1 MTQQSYLTC
10 YVQNIQYAISTNN
23 VLEIFPLPE
32 LQIIPETPGDI
43 LGVLNLRGKLIP
55 VMHLRRRI
63 SRSMAPC
70 TVTDNVVVVEC
81 GDLQMGLIVDRVS
94 EVYLLP
100 TAEIDQDLAF
110 GRQQHVNTAFLTGVI
125 QYENENLLILNPD
138 ALVSLPDEVANWVWQ
153 ADETGGYTGAISE
166 TISINAV
173 DGDFYEL
180 YFPTAT
186 STERELLGKRAIDLR
201 FAGID
206 TDSTQG
212 IPLAVFGLGGE
223 YFGIRLPLVREFIN
237 THNIRAMPCSPA
249 QIIGNMNLRGEIMT
263 LVDVRP
269 ALNLSTTTVPSSQAV
284 ITQIGDV
291 VAGLS
296 IDELHD
302 IIYLDPAALLPVP
315 VANQQSRTGLVES
328 TTPYRDTMLSVL
340 DLPQLLNIA

>member
-1 MTQQSYLTC
+1 MIQQSYLTC

-32 LQIIPETPGDI
+32 LQIIPETPSDI

-63 SRSMAPC
+63 SKSTAPC
-70 TVTDNVVVVEC
+70 NLTDSVVVVEC

-94 EVYLLP
+94 EVYSLP

-110 GRQQHVNTAFLTGVI
+110 GRQQHVNTAFLTGII
-125 QYENENLLILNPD
+125 QYEDENLLILNPD

-153 ADETGGYTGAISE
+153 ADETGGYAGNAK
-166 TISINAV
+166 TISINSAA
-173 DGDFYEL
+173 GDFYEL

-186 STERELLGKRAIDLR
+186 PKERELLGKRAIDLR

-206 TDSTQG
+206 TNNSQG
-212 IPLAVFGLGGE
+212 IPLAVFGLSGE

-237 THNIRAMPCSPA
+237 TYNIRAMPCSPA

-269 ALNLSTTTVPSSQAV
+269 ALNLSTATAPSSQAV
-284 ITQIGDV
+284 VTQVGDV
-291 VAGLS
+291 IAGLS

-302 IIYLDPAALLPVP
+302 IIYLDSDALRPVP
-315 VANQQSRTGLVES
+315 VANQQSRAGLVES
-328 TTPYRDTMLSVL
+328 TTPYRDTMLSIL

>member
-1 MTQQSYLTC
+1 MSLQSYLTC
-10 YVQNIQYAISTNN
+10 YVQNVQYAISTNN

-32 LQIIPETPGDI
+32 LQTIPETPEDI
-43 LGVLNLRGKLIP
+43 LGVLNLRGKLLP
-55 VMHLRRRI
+55 VMQLRRRI
-63 SRSMAPC
+63 SKSTAPC
-70 TVTDNVVVVEC
+70 TAADSVIVLEC
-81 GDLQMGLIVDRVS
+81 GDLQIGIIVDRVS
-94 EVYLLP
+94 EVYALP
-100 TAEIDQDLAF
+100 TDEIDRDLAF
-110 GRQQHVNTAFLTGVI
+110 GRQQHVNTAFLSGML
-125 QYENENLLILNPD
+125 QFADENILILNPE

-153 ADETGGYTGAISE
+153 ADETGGYTGEFAE

-186 STERELLGKRAIDLR
+186 PTERELLGKRAIDLR

-206 TDSTQG
+206 NDQIQG

-223 YFGIRLPLVREFIN
+223 YFGIRLSLVREFIN
-237 THNIRAMPCSPA
+237 THSIRTMPCAPA

-269 ALNLSTTTVPSSQAV
+269 ALNLSNVIAPSHQAV
-284 ITQIGDV
+284 VTQVGDV

-302 IIYLDPAALLPVP
+302 IIYLDPALLAAVP
-315 VANQQSRTGLVES
+315 VANQQSRAGLVES